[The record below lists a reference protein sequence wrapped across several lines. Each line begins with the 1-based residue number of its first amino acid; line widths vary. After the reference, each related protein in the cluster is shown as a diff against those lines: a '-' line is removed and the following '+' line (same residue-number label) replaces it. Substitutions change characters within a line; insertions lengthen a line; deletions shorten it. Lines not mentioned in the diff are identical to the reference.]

1 MIEVERAMEDVHAP
15 EQIADQAEAEVA
27 NVGGGAGA
35 SRSRFLSFDERK
47 KATEMLMAG
56 DSIRQIS
63 RVLGRAH
70 SSIHKVKIDL
80 MKGRSWREKR
90 YVGPLDLRAPL
101 PRRSSTQHQGN
112 DVHSRAPSNDG
123 TDRTLA
129 PSPASRRPRP
139 RPRPLGR
146 TKKRKSKLDDPHFKK
161 KVEDEMWKNNG
172 HLTTGQMAAILNCSP
187 STAHSWSKKNNV
199 KSGKVARRA

>member
-1 MIEVERAMEDVHAP
+1 MIEVERAMEDVRAP

-90 YVGPLDLRAPL
+90 
-101 PRRSSTQHQGN
+101 
-112 DVHSRAPSNDG
+112 
-123 TDRTLA
+123 
-129 PSPASRRPRP
+129 
-139 RPRPLGR
+139 

-199 KSGKVARRA
+199 KSGKVARRG